1 MSDNQLTWVPFKL
14 EKYAKVEHDD
24 RLSKEYKD
32 EVFRNEV
39 YENIDKAIKDKKF
52 MVIIELIKEFV
63 GDMDRYKPFYQ
74 RHLAWKKNISPP
86 QNFVIDVASSLILN
100 WTYFLTKLK
109 EKGGWEYVEY
119 IQRKLN
125 LPKREV

>member
-1 MSDNQLTWVPFKL
+1 MSDNQLKWVPFKL
-14 EKYAKVEHDD
+14 EKYAKVEHDE

-32 EVFRNEV
+32 EVFANEV

-52 MVIIELIKEFV
+52 MIIIELLKEFV
-63 GDMDRYKPFYQ
+63 KDMKQFELFYKK
-74 RHLAWKKNISPP
+74 HLNWNKSVTPP
-86 QNFVIDVASSLILN
+86 QNFVIDVTSSLILN

>member
-1 MSDNQLTWVPFKL
+1 MSDNQLKWVPFKL

-24 RLSKEYKD
+24 RLTKEYKD
-32 EVFRNEV
+32 EVFANEV

-63 GDMDRYKPFYQ
+63 RDMDRYKPFYQ
-74 RHLAWKKNISPP
+74 RHLDWKKNISPA
-86 QNFVIDVASSLILN
+86 QNFVVDVTSSLILN

>member
-1 MSDNQLTWVPFKL
+1 MSDYKLTWVPFKL
-14 EKYAKVEHDD
+14 EKYAKVEHDE

-52 MVIIELIKEFV
+52 MIIIELLKEFV
-63 GDMDRYKPFYQ
+63 KDMKQFELFYKK
-74 RHLAWKKNISPP
+74 HLNWNKSVTPP

-100 WTYFLTKLK
+100 WTYFLGKLK